1 MISYAQNHEDVILQR
16 ALGDEVGFYV
26 DVGAASS
33 SIASVTRYFY
43 DIGWSG
49 INIEPLPEYAAEL
62 RRERPRDRN
71 IEAAAGASP
80 GLCTF
85 HVVHGNHDFSTFDD
99 VRVSDLAQQGE
110 ETTPLEVEVVT
121 LNDVLRDEA
130 PAAIDFLKIDVEG
143 AERDVLAGLD
153 LSVWRPRVLVV
164 EATYPNSRSPS
175 FAGWEDLI
183 VGSGYQY
190 ASTDGINRYYVPDEE
205 SGLAQ
210 HLDPANALDS
220 FIPESVR
227 LRDVEIEKLRA
238 YVVHLEKEV
247 SDKNGYIDDLEGRIH
262 QILTE

>member
-16 ALGDEVGFYV
+16 ALGSAVGFYV

-33 SIASVTRYFY
+33 MIASVTRYFY

-80 GLCTF
+80 GRCTF

-121 LNDVLRDEA
+121 LNDVLRNE
-130 PAAIDFLKIDVEG
+130 
-143 AERDVLAGLD
+143 
-153 LSVWRPRVLVV
+153 
-164 EATYPNSRSPS
+164 
-175 FAGWEDLI
+175 
-183 VGSGYQY
+183 
-190 ASTDGINRYYVPDEE
+190 
-205 SGLAQ
+205 
-210 HLDPANALDS
+210 
-220 FIPESVR
+220 
-227 LRDVEIEKLRA
+227 
-238 YVVHLEKEV
+238 
-247 SDKNGYIDDLEGRIH
+247 
-262 QILTE
+262 